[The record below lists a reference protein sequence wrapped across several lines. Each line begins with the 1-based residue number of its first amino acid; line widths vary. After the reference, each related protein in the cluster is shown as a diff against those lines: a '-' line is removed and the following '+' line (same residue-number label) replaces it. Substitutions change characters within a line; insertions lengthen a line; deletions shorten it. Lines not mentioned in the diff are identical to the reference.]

1 MSDTP
6 RMNVAKL
13 MAHLRRFPRDAEIVD
28 LEVSV
33 LVDAESNLVQT
44 LSLWDDD
51 DDGGDPDDPE
61 REDLPVETDRK
72 VVNLPPRRTKPQA

>member
-6 RMNVAKL
+6 SMTVAKL
-13 MAHLRRFPRDAEIVD
+13 MAHLRRFRRDAEIVD

-51 DDGGDPDDPE
+51 DEGEDPDDPE
-61 REDLPVETDRK
+61 REDLPVEADRK